1 MSLFWKELF
10 SLQGIRLLMST
21 TQHPKTDGQTEVLN
35 TTLETYLRCFSSKQ
49 PKTWSIVLPWA
60 EYWYN
65 TNFQRSAKCTTFEI
79 VYGRAPPTLSR
90 FVSKETTIEVVAY
103 DLQDKGEALKQL
115 KFHLSRAQKHMVK
128 FANRKRRPSSI
139 VVGDQVFLK
148 IRPHRH
154 MFMHARLHL
163 KLLPRY
169 YGPFQV
175 LKQVGPVGF
184 QLQLLEIA
192 RIYPVFNVSQL
203 KPACGE
209 GPSGGTTI

>member
-1 MSLFWKELF
+1 
-10 SLQGIRLLMST
+10 
-21 TQHPKTDGQTEVLN
+21 
-35 TTLETYLRCFSSKQ
+35 
-49 PKTWSIVLPWA
+49 
-60 EYWYN
+60 
-65 TNFQRSAKCTTFEI
+65 
-79 VYGRAPPTLSR
+79 
-90 FVSKETTIEVVAY
+90 
-103 DLQDKGEALKQL
+103 
-115 KFHLSRAQKHMVK
+115 
-128 FANRKRRPSSI
+128 
-139 VVGDQVFLK
+139 
-148 IRPHRH
+148 

-163 KLLPRY
+163 KLVPRY